1 MRQKIFRSASRQLAA
16 GTAQLKASLG
26 SQEVQA
32 LLGQVENM
40 LTTGNEMIEQTE
52 QLETA
57 LNDGIAVPVQNIAGN
72 FTESESA
79 AWSN

>member
-1 MRQKIFRSASRQLAA
+1 MAA

-72 FTESESA
+72 LPESESA